1 MVRRVPSNA
10 ISPQSAELAEQL
22 VTTSSDRKTET
33 SGRPTLGAS
42 AGQRIPVP
50 RRERKPAMA
59 ALAVLLIVGGA
70 LVSAYLVMAS
80 GQRVPVI
87 GVSAPVAAGQR
98 IPASAL
104 REVQVSA
111 SGGLDYIPW
120 SDRGKVTATYATV
133 TLVKGALLTNGM
145 ISTDS
150 SITKGTVVVGLALKP
165 GQLPAGGLQPGD
177 RVALYAVASQGGQ
190 SGAQSGSVLAP
201 AATVYDVVQPGQN
214 DLQSD
219 QVTVSVAV
227 PAGQAPAVT
236 QASSAGAVAVAL
248 LPAGEKAPQTPKQQS
263 RPSDRPS
270 GQQQGQGQQSQAQ
283 QGRQPDQRS
292 SATPRGNGSTGAP

>member
-10 ISPQSAELAEQL
+10 FSPQSPELAEQP
-22 VTTSSDRKTET
+22 VTTSSDRKTDT
-33 SGRPTLGAS
+33 AGRPSLGAA

-80 GQRVPVI
+80 GRRVPVI
-87 GVSAPVAAGQR
+87 SVAQPVAAGQR

-111 SGGLDYIPW
+111 TGGLDYIPW
-120 SDRGKVTATYATV
+120 GDRAKVTETFATV

-145 ISTDS
+145 ITNDS
-150 SITKGTVVVGLALKP
+150 SVGKGSVVVGLALKP
-165 GQLPAGGLQPGD
+165 GQLPAGGLRPGD
-177 RVALYAVASQGGQ
+177 RVALYAVSSQGGQ
-190 SGAQSGSVLAP
+190 SGAQSGTLLAS
-201 AATVYDVVQPGQN
+201 AATVYDVVQPSQN
-214 DLQSD
+214 DIQSD
-219 QVTVSVAV
+219 QIAVSVAV

-248 LPAGEKAPQTPKQQS
+248 LPAGEKAPQTPPKQ
-263 RPSDRPS
+263 PPV
-270 GQQQGQGQQSQAQ
+270 QQQ
-283 QGRQPDQRS
+283 P
-292 SATPRGNGSTGAP
+292 SATPRNGPTGRP

>member
-1 MVRRVPSNA
+1 
-10 ISPQSAELAEQL
+10 
-22 VTTSSDRKTET
+22 VTTSSDRKSVADT
-33 SGRPTLGAS
+33 SGRPSLGTA
-42 AGQRIPVP
+42 AGQRLPVP

-80 GQRVPVI
+80 SRRVPVI
-87 GVSAPVAAGQR
+87 SVAQPVAAGQQ

-104 REVQVSA
+104 QEVQVSA
-111 SGGLDYIPW
+111 TGGLDYIPW
-120 SDRGKVTATYATV
+120 GDRGKVTQTFATV

-145 ISTDS
+145 ISTDTS
-150 SITKGTVVVGLALKP
+150 VAKGTVVVGLALKP

-201 AATVYDVVQPGQN
+201 AATVYDVVQPGAN
-214 DLQSD
+214 DVQSD
-219 QVTVSVAV
+219 QITVSVTV
-227 PAGQAPAVT
+227 PVGQAPAVT

-248 LPAGEKAPQTPKQQS
+248 LPAGEKAPQTPKQPAPPPAGQ
-263 RPSDRPS
+263 PNQPNQPS
-270 GQQQGQGQQSQAQ
+270 GSP
-283 QGRQPDQRS
+283 R
-292 SATPRGNGSTGAP
+292 ATSSTGTP

>member
-1 MVRRVPSNA
+1 MVRRVPVERNQSA
-10 ISPQSAELAEQL
+10 ISRIGGEP
-22 VTTSSDRKTET
+22 VTTSSDRKTD
-33 SGRPTLGAS
+33 GRPSLGAAS
-42 AGQRIPVP
+42 GQRIPVP

-70 LVSAYLVMAS
+70 LISAYLVMVS

-87 GVSAPVAAGQR
+87 SIAQPVAAGQR

-111 SGGLDYIPW
+111 TGGLDYIPW
-120 SDRGKVTATYATV
+120 ADRAKVTQTFATV

-145 ISTDS
+145 LSTAS
-150 SITKGTVVVGLALKP
+150 SVSKGYVVVGLALKP

-190 SGAQSGSVLAP
+190 SGAQTGTVLAP
-201 AATVYDVVQPGQN
+201 AATVFDVVRPGQN
-214 DLQSD
+214 DIQAD
-219 QVTVSVAV
+219 QVSVSVTV
-227 PAGQAPAVT
+227 PVDQAPQVT

-248 LPAGEKAPQTPKQQS
+248 LPAGEKAPQTPPKQTQ
-263 RPSDRPS
+263 P
-270 GQQQGQGQQSQAQ
+270 
-283 QGRQPDQRS
+283 RQPAGGVPS
-292 SATPRGNGSTGAP
+292 PTATPRGQSTGTP

>member
-10 ISPQSAELAEQL
+10 ISPQSAELAEQP
-22 VTTSSDRKTET
+22 VTTSSDRKTDT
-33 SGRPTLGAS
+33 SGRPSLGAA

-70 LVSAYLVMAS
+70 LISAYLVMVS
-80 GQRVPVI
+80 SRRVPVI
-87 GVSAPVAAGQR
+87 SVGEPVAAGQP

-111 SGGLDYIPW
+111 TGGLDYIPW
-120 SDRGKVTATYATV
+120 ADRGKVTRTFATV

-150 SITKGTVVVGLALKP
+150 SVAKGSVVVGLALKP

-177 RVALYAVASQGGQ
+177 RVALYAVVAQGGQ
-190 SGAQSGSVLAP
+190 SGAQTGSVLAP
-201 AATVYDVVQPGQN
+201 AATVYDVVRPSEN
-214 DLQSD
+214 SVQSD
-219 QVTVSVAV
+219 QIAVSVTVPV
-227 PAGQAPAVT
+227 GQAPAVT
-236 QASSAGAVAVAL
+236 QASSAGAIAVAL
-248 LPAGEKAPQTPKQQS
+248 LPAGEKVPQTPKQ
-263 RPSDRPS
+263 PPA
-270 GQQQGQGQQSQAQ
+270 QQQPTSQPTN
-283 QGRQPDQRS
+283 QPN
-292 SATPRGNGSTGAP
+292 ATPRGRSTGTP

>member
-1 MVRRVPSNA
+1 M
-10 ISPQSAELAEQL
+10 
-22 VTTSSDRKTET
+22 TTSSDRKTVADT
-33 SGRPTLGAS
+33 SGRPTLGA
-42 AGQRIPVP
+42 ATGQRIPVP

-87 GVSAPVAAGQR
+87 GVAQPVAAGQR

-104 REVQVSA
+104 QQVQVSA
-111 SGGLDYIPW
+111 SGDLDYIPW
-120 SDRGKVTATYATV
+120 DDRGKVTQTFATV

-150 SITKGTVVVGLALKP
+150 SIAKGTVVVGLALKP

-177 RVALYAVASQGGQ
+177 RVALYAVAAQGGS
-190 SGAQSGSVLAP
+190 SGAQTGTVLAP
-201 AATVYDVVQPGQN
+201 AATVYDVVRPGQN
-214 DLQSD
+214 DIQSD
-219 QVTVSVAV
+219 TITVSVSV
-227 PAGQAPAVT
+227 PVGQAPAVT

-248 LPAGEKAPQTPKQQS
+248 LPAGEEAPQTAKQPGKQPKPES
-263 RPSDRPS
+263 TPSQPQD
-270 GQQQGQGQQSQAQ
+270 QGQGQSQ
-283 QGRQPDQRS
+283 QPSGQPS
-292 SATPRGNGSTGAP
+292 GAATPRGRSTGNP

>member
-1 MVRRVPSNA
+1 M
-10 ISPQSAELAEQL
+10 
-22 VTTSSDRKTET
+22 TTSSDRKTVADT
-33 SGRPTLGAS
+33 SGRPTLGA
-42 AGQRIPVP
+42 ATGQRIPVP

-87 GVSAPVAAGQR
+87 GVAQPVAAGQR

-104 REVQVSA
+104 QEVQVSA
-111 SGGLDYIPW
+111 SGDLDYIPW
-120 SDRGKVTATYATV
+120 DDRGKVTQTFATV

-150 SITKGTVVVGLALKP
+150 SIAKGTVVVGLALKP

-177 RVALYAVASQGGQ
+177 RVALYAVASQGGA
-190 SGAQSGSVLAP
+190 SGAQTGTVLAP
-201 AATVYDVVQPGQN
+201 AATVYDVVRPGQN
-214 DLQSD
+214 DIQSD
-219 QVTVSVAV
+219 TITVSVSV
-227 PAGQAPAVT
+227 PVGQAPAVT

-248 LPAGEKAPQTPKQQS
+248 LPAGEEAPQTAKQPGKQPKPESTPSQSQDQGQGQSQQ
-263 RPSDRPS
+263 PS
-270 GQQQGQGQQSQAQ
+270 GQQPSGQPSGQQPSGAT
-283 QGRQPDQRS
+283 
-292 SATPRGNGSTGAP
+292 TPRGRSTGNP

>member
-1 MVRRVPSNA
+1 M
-10 ISPQSAELAEQL
+10 
-22 VTTSSDRKTET
+22 TTSSDRKSVADT
-33 SGRPTLGAS
+33 SGRPSLGAA

-80 GQRVPVI
+80 SQRVPVI
-87 GVSAPVAAGQR
+87 GVSQPVAAGQQ

-104 REVQVSA
+104 QEVQVSA
-111 SGGLDYIPW
+111 SGNLDYIPW
-120 SDRGKVTATYATV
+120 GDRGKVTQTFATV

-150 SITKGTVVVGLALKP
+150 SVAKGTVVVGLALKP

-190 SGAQSGSVLAP
+190 SGAESGSVLAP
-201 AATVYDVVQPGQN
+201 VATVYDVVRPGAN
-214 DLQSD
+214 DVQSD
-219 QVTVSVAV
+219 QITVSVTV
-227 PAGQAPAVT
+227 PVGQAPAVT

-248 LPAGEKAPQTPKQQS
+248 LPAGEKAPQTPAQPNGQPIQPSQPKQ
-263 RPSDRPS
+263 P
-270 GQQQGQGQQSQAQ
+270 
-283 QGRQPDQRS
+283 RQPKQPGQPTASPRS
-292 SATPRGNGSTGAP
+292 TSSTGTP

>member
-10 ISPQSAELAEQL
+10 FSPQSPELAEQP
-22 VTTSSDRKTET
+22 VTTSSDRKSVADTA
-33 SGRPTLGAS
+33 GRPSLGTA

-70 LVSAYLVMAS
+70 LISAYLVMAS
-80 GQRVPVI
+80 GRRVPVVGI
-87 GVSAPVAAGQR
+87 AAPVAAGQR

-104 REVQVSA
+104 REIEVSS

-120 SDRGKVTATYATV
+120 ADRGKVTETFATV

-150 SITKGTVVVGLALKP
+150 SVAKGTVVVGLALKP
-165 GQLPAGGLQPGD
+165 GQMPAGGLQAGD
-177 RVALYAVASQGGQ
+177 RVALYAVASQGGS
-190 SGAQSGSVLAP
+190 SGAQSGTVLAQ
-201 AATVYDVVQPGQN
+201 AATVYDVVQPGEN
-214 DLQSD
+214 DVQSD
-219 QVTVSVAV
+219 TVSVSVTV
-227 PAGQAPAVT
+227 PVGQAPAVT

-248 LPAGEKAPQTPKQQS
+248 LPAGEQAPQTPQAPKQPKPDQS
-263 RPSDRPS
+263 RP
-270 GQQQGQGQQSQAQ
+270 QGQQPTDST
-283 QGRQPDQRS
+283 S
-292 SATPRGNGSTGAP
+292 PRGRSTGSP